1 MYILYASGEILLVII
16 GIIIALQIDNW
27 NENRKESNLELQLYS
42 NLLEDLGNKNFN
54 IESHIDRF
62 NQYDE
67 LNFHIYNET
76 NGEAQY
82 NPNLY
87 YNLLIS
93 YHRYNMFITDKYQVK
108 YNLAKRLAYTDH
120 CLYNKPGI
128 MGYLI

>member
-42 NLLEDLGNKNFN
+42 NLLEDLGNENFN

-128 MGYLI
+128 RSL